1 MWIHWNGVTHKYHIL
16 KQNHKS
22 IFRAVWKVKHFRN
35 SPVAKMT
42 SHCRFHRHLWIVQEV
57 GEHLNMRKWT
67 TNAKT
72 KKEAQVE
79 SPDVSIHL
87 YSPTKNINLGSRLIC
102 KDFKIWPW
110 PRRES
115 TIGRLANGKGLV
127 CCVVSTL
134 YINKNNYNRT
144 FEEFFLTSCQNF
156 IQLFFSH
163 YFE

>member
-1 MWIHWNGVTHKYHIL
+1 MQGCESTGMELHTNIIFF

-67 TNAKT
+67 TSAKT

-115 TIGRLANGKGLV
+115 TRPIGQWKGPSLL
-127 CCVVSTL
+127 CSL
-134 YINKNNYNRT
+134 YIVY
-144 FEEFFLTSCQNF
+144 
-156 IQLFFSH
+156 
-163 YFE
+163 